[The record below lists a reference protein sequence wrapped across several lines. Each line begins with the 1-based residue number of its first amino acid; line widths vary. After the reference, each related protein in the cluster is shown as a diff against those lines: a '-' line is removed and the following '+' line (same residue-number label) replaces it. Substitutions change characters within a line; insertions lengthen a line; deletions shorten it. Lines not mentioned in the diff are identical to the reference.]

1 MCSITFLSFML
12 EKTFSSL
19 RMKLGQLVVVA
30 FEAAPFCQRFDVIFL
45 KMVKTNSFDA
55 ALTWTWPRFG

>member
-1 MCSITFLSFML
+1 ML